1 MSTRYRNASYQDE
14 IDNDVEEHVLN
25 EPEVN
30 TAPLTAEEETFKK
43 RYGDLRRHEQEQAAA
58 NASRI
63 KALEDQL
70 REATKASIKY
80 PKTEDELAEWVSKY
94 PDVAAM
100 IETMILRKTNT
111 GNDEVV
117 ETRQKVEELTR
128 SLAAERAMA
137 RLIQL
142 HPDFLEIRADPA
154 FHDWASK
161 KSKRVQDALYENDT
175 DAEAAAEVV
184 DLYKAELAK
193 VGKLAAPAP
202 RADRGAATAV
212 RAPAASAPVGEG
224 QHVWKESD
232 VEKMSER
239 DYNRYEKEID
249 AARASGKFV
258 YDISGA
264 AR

>member
-1 MSTRYRNASYQDE
+1 MSNRYRNASYQDE
-14 IDNDVEEHVLN
+14 INDETDEHVLN

-30 TAPLTAEEETFKK
+30 TPPLSAEEETFKK
-43 RYGDLRRHEQEQAAA
+43 RYGDLRRHEQEQRVE
-58 NASRI
+58 SERRI

-70 REATKASIKY
+70 RETTKAAIKY
-80 PKTEDELAEWVSKY
+80 PKTEEELADWVSKY

-100 IETMILRKTNT
+100 IETMILRKSNS

-117 ETRQKVEELTR
+117 QTRQKVEELER

-184 DLYKAELAK
+184 DLYKAEQTK
-193 VGKLAAPAP
+193 VTKQAAPAP

-212 RAPAASAPVGEG
+212 RAPAASAPVGDG

-232 VEKMSER
+232 VERMSDR
-239 DYNRYEKEID
+239 DYNKYEAEID